1 MPNKKQID
9 YDSLTRE
16 QKNVAEQV
24 YLAAEKYGLNP
35 DFVLPLAYAES
46 GFIQKAKSDYGA
58 KGVMQISE
66 DTAKRYKCDPTDLA
80 DNIDCGMRI
89 IKSHIDNPKIGNDPY
104 KVVIAYN
111 TRSDTLNKFLD
122 AYNSDP
128 DHPEKHLHLLPEA
141 TQTHIANIEDYYGGN
156 LPHASVGETAKDAE
170 TTAGNEPP
178 KVDTSNDF
186 KDSQKT
192 IDAAADAEQKK
203 ANIERASAAGYGAL
217 AGAGLGTGAA
227 SVQGVADVSS
237 AVLNALRNQQMPT
250 QEVAPTQAPVEPS
263 APVDT
268 RTPGEKWNKTGYGV
282 GTGSVRDVSSRFQ
295 RIAPDPESKI
305 ASKYV
310 KKFGSEAL
318 RQAEEQAAKDAFWSK
333 HIAEVD
339 RLNAAQQAAKQAP
352 KVAPVAQAA
361 SDVYP
366 TFSKAMKGL
375 SYLKYPVVGG
385 LTGLGIGSG
394 LADTYNRFKK
404 GDESGAS
411 LSALGTA
418 LTAAQPFL
426 GGLAGLSAGA
436 GSLGIPL
443 YLAAG
448 DRLEHLQRHPEDYQL
463 APNDYDA
470 MGNPLQ

>member
-9 YDSLTRE
+9 YDSLSRE

-46 GFIQKAKSDYGA
+46 GFIQKSKSDYGA
-58 KGVMQISE
+58 QGVMQISE
-66 DTAKRYKCDPTDLA
+66 DAAKRYKCDPTDLA

-141 TQTHIANIEDYYGGN
+141 TKTHIANIEDYFGGG
-156 LPHASVGETAKDAE
+156 LPNVGVGETAKDAE
-170 TTAGNEPP
+170 TTANNEPP

-186 KDSQKT
+186 KDSKKVVDT
-192 IDAAADAEQKK
+192 KADDEQKK
-203 ANIERASAAGYGAL
+203 ADAERLLS
-217 AGAGLGTGAA
+217 AGLGAKIGSGLGVGAA
-227 SVQGVADVSS
+227 SVQGASDITS
-237 AVLNALRNQQMPT
+237 AVLNAIRNPQAPT
-250 QEVAPTQAPVEPS
+250 QEVPSTSAPVEPS

-305 ASKYV
+305 ASKFV

-318 RQAEEQAAKDAFWSK
+318 RQAEEQAAKDAFWAK

-361 SDVYP
+361 SDAYP
-366 TFSKAMKGL
+366 ILSKAMKGA

-385 LTGLGIGSG
+385 LTGLGVGSG
-394 LADTYNRFKK
+394 LADTYNRYKK

-411 LSALGTA
+411 LSAMGTA
-418 LTAAQPFL
+418 LNAVAPFL
-426 GGLAGLSAGA
+426 GGLAGLSTGAGA
-436 GSLGIPL
+436 LAIPL
-443 YLAAG
+443 YQAAG
-448 DRLEHLQRHPEDYQL
+448 DRLKHLQRHPEDYQL